1 LEGHTSCIWSIAFH
15 PTLPLLASGGN
26 DKTAKVWDATT
37 GAELLALKGHTESVN
52 SAQFS
57 PDGNRIVTAGGNIAK
72 VWDARP
78 YSESFVER
86 EAAEA
91 KR

>member
-1 LEGHTSCIWSIAFH
+1 
-15 PTLPLLASGGN
+15 
-26 DKTAKVWDATT
+26 VWDATT
-37 GAELLALKGHTESVN
+37 GAELLSLKGHTGLVQ

-57 PDGNRIVTAGGNIAK
+57 FDGNRIVTADGDTAK
-72 VWDARP
+72 VYDARP
-78 YSESFVER
+78 YSESFAER